1 MDDLE
6 ERALKAGIQI
16 AVRTNFI
23 NKPANAV
30 ANLKVCEFV
39 ELTFTVETGSNYY
52 FAPVMGAEYSVII
65 DTPARSMQSRVYVT
79 IGCPSTCLSLSSA
92 EARSSVRRVCCCGSA
107 GRRYRSIASRP
118 EPQQHRAAAR
128 RSAANVGSATFSADV

>member
-30 ANLKVCEFV
+30 ANLKVCEFL
-39 ELTFTVETGSNYY
+39 ELTFTVETGSSYY
-52 FAPVMGAEYSVII
+52 FAPSW
-65 DTPARSMQSRVYVT
+65 
-79 IGCPSTCLSLSSA
+79 
-92 EARSSVRRVCCCGSA
+92 VRN
-107 GRRYRSIASRP
+107 IASLLTLQRVVCK
-118 EPQQHRAAAR
+118 A
-128 RSAANVGSATFSADV
+128 GSM